1 MAIMHPHT
9 TLVPSKLEILAG
21 WLPTQPWFM
30 GDAHQLARVGEY
42 RLDDPEGEVGLNGI
56 LVTAGDDTVYHV
68 PLTYRNAPLDAG
80 EEFLLGTMEH
90 GVLGTRW
97 VTFGP
102 GDPVYR
108 HVLAST
114 IAQCGSGAEE
124 FVTTADGAVSA
135 REIAVPLRGSG
146 EPGAT
151 VPEMWAVDVTTDAV
165 STLVDTGFITLRV
178 IHVPGADAVKSLV
191 RGPVETLTARW
202 AGQEAPLVIAAL
214 G

>member
-21 WLPTQPWFM
+21 WLPSQTWFS
-30 GDAHQLARVGEY
+30 GDASKLSRVGEY

-80 EEFLLGTMEH
+80 EEFSLGTMEH

-108 HVLAST
+108 FALATT
-114 IAQCGSGAEE
+114 IAQGLSGADE
-124 FVTTADGAVSA
+124 FVEDVGGAVSA
-135 REIAVPLRGSG
+135 REVAVPLRGSG
-146 EPGAT
+146 EPSAT
-151 VPEMWAVDVTTDAV
+151 VPEMWAVDVTSDAV
-165 STLVDTGFITLRV
+165 STLADTGFITLRV
-178 IHVPGADAVKSLV
+178 IHTPGTDAAEAATRRAV
-191 RGPVETLTARW
+191 GTLTARW
-202 AGQEAPLVIAAL
+202 AGQEATLVIATL